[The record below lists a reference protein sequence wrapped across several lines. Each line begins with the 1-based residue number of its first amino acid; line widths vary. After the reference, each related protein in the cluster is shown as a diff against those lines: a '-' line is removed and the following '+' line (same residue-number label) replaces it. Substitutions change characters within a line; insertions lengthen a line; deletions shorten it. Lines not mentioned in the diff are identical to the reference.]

1 MRFITESGD
10 FAARW
15 TVWVLRWL
23 ILCFFLFSSERKTI
37 TLLAICVMEYEM
49 KYNMKCKRK
58 LLGALLVCLCPLQE
72 IGAQDSDNLEL
83 YRDEYARAVKMGN
96 RDSLA
101 AACCHLSEFY
111 SFRDADSTRRYCLE
125 GLQFV
130 NKQEKSP
137 YIELLNNLGYY
148 YSFVGDIRK
157 SIDVLLGAWKEGV
170 RLGADET
177 MVGDILS
184 SVGVGYRR
192 INDVDSAL
200 YFYKEAMTYYQK
212 DEETA
217 CDNVS
222 FLLANIAV
230 LYANSSRVDEAESYI
245 RKAMERIKESDDLD
259 TRLYVSN
266 TAGAIFTL
274 QQKHEEAEKVM
285 MVSLDWARRDKKPRF
300 ILQCMSPLLSLY
312 HRTGNKKGID
322 RLVNEAQ
329 PLMALLP
336 ANSSE
341 VLGVQETLAIIF
353 YEGKRFKESAELYLK
368 QLKVYEKSS
377 QTPLEKIYLG
387 LARNYSGMNKVKE
400 AADYYERA
408 YETIDSIYHSNVADN
423 LSEFTVKYETQQKE
437 LEIAQ
442 LNETRLEQRNV
453 IMWWTLIAGF
463 LGVLFV
469 IGIVYEAFRR
479 RQRKHEK
486 ELDMARSF
494 IDGLEKERARLAKEL
509 HDGICND
516 LLGIGMMLNLKGR
529 DTETNEAIAKSVEAI
544 RTEVRAISHELT
556 PPKFQHASV
565 DEIVES
571 MLEGVFGGQ
580 TVEFAFDKQGDATL
594 WKAIPRYIAYE
605 VYRIIQELSSNIAFH
620 SGAKWVKVRMTAATG
635 RLDILIAN
643 DGKEFD
649 AVPNGRHGM
658 GLSTIEERVKTIHAD
673 YSMEYVN
680 GEQLFKLHVGWRNH
694 CIP

>member
-1 MRFITESGD
+1 
-10 FAARW
+10 
-15 TVWVLRWL
+15 
-23 ILCFFLFSSERKTI
+23 
-37 TLLAICVMEYEM
+37 
-49 KYNMKCKRK
+49 MKCNRK
-58 LLGALLVCLCPLQE
+58 LWGALLIGLCPLLG
-72 IGAQDSDNLEL
+72 IGAQDCDNLEL
-83 YRDEYARAVKMGN
+83 YRDEYARALKTGN
-96 RDSLA
+96 GDSLA

-111 SFRDADSTRRYCLE
+111 SLRDADSTKRYCLE
-125 GLQFV
+125 GLKFV

-148 YSFVGDIRK
+148 YSFVGDTRK
-157 SIDVLLGAWKEGV
+157 SIDVLLEAWKEGV

-177 MVGDILS
+177 VVGDILS

-192 INDVDSAL
+192 INEVDSAL
-200 YFYKEAMTYYQK
+200 YFYKEAMTHYQK

-245 RKAMERIKESDDLD
+245 RKAMERIGESEDLD

-300 ILQCMSPLLSLY
+300 VLQCMSPLLSLY
-312 HRTGNKKGID
+312 HRTGNKRGID
-322 RLVNEAQ
+322 RLVNEAK

-336 ANSSE
+336 ANSNE
-341 VLGVQETLAIIF
+341 VLGLQETLAIIF
-353 YEGKRFKESAELYLK
+353 YEERRFKESVELYLK
-368 QLKVYEKSS
+368 LLEAHGKSS
-377 QTPLEKIYLG
+377 QSPLEKIYLG
-387 LARNYSGMNKVKE
+387 LARNYSGMNRSKE

-408 YETIDSIYHSNVADN
+408 YETMDSIYHSDIAGN

-453 IMWWTLIAGF
+453 ILRWTLIAGF

-469 IGIVYEAFRR
+469 VGMVYEMFRR
-479 RQRKHEK
+479 RQRKQEK

-494 IDGLEKERARLAKEL
+494 INGLEKERNRLAKEL

-516 LLGIGMMLNLKGR
+516 LLGVGRENAPNQSSEIGL
-529 DTETNEAIAKSVEAI
+529 
-544 RTEVRAISHELT
+544 
-556 PPKFQHASV
+556 
-565 DEIVES
+565 
-571 MLEGVFGGQ
+571 
-580 TVEFAFDKQGDATL
+580 
-594 WKAIPRYIAYE
+594 
-605 VYRIIQELSSNIAFH
+605 
-620 SGAKWVKVRMTAATG
+620 
-635 RLDILIAN
+635 
-643 DGKEFD
+643 
-649 AVPNGRHGM
+649 
-658 GLSTIEERVKTIHAD
+658 
-673 YSMEYVN
+673 
-680 GEQLFKLHVGWRNH
+680 
-694 CIP
+694 